1 MNIQIIGTKK
11 CSDTKKA
18 QRFFKERSV
27 NFHFLDLNEKPLSK
41 GELSKITAKLG
52 KDNLIDISSK
62 DYKDK
67 GLAWM
72 DYDPVEEVLEN
83 NLLLRTPIVRNG
95 TEVTA
100 GFDQKTWSLWIKE
113 GR

>member
-18 QRFFKERSV
+18 MRFFKERNVSY
-27 NFHFLDLNEKPLSK
+27 HFLDLGEKPLSK
-41 GELSKITAKLG
+41 GELTRIAQKMG
-52 KDNLIDISSK
+52 PDNLIDRESRA
-62 DYKDK
+62 YKDK

-72 DYDPVEEVLEN
+72 DYDAVEEIMEN
-83 NLLLRTPIVRNG
+83 NLLLKTPVVRNG
-95 TEVTA
+95 NEVTA
-100 GFDQKTWSLWIKE
+100 GTDQKTWTLWIKE